1 MQRKSVSELK
11 KGDVIDQVFLVQK
24 KELKTTRNGK
34 SYIQAQFS
42 DRTGAI
48 IGRMWDAT
56 EALFQ
61 SFNDSDFVK
70 IRGTLDTYQNNLQL
84 IFKGVSKVDSSKVSI
99 EDFLPRT
106 QRDIGKM
113 LQELKDLISS
123 INNPY
128 LKRLLTLF
136 LEDADF
142 CKALCSAPAAMEYHH
157 AFIGGLLE
165 HTLSLANAGM
175 KMVDNYPVL
184 NRDLLLTGI
193 IFHDIGKTR
202 ELSYERG
209 FQYTDKGQLVG
220 HLVMGT
226 VMVEEKAKQI
236 TDFPG
241 ELLSVLQHIILSHHG
256 EYQFGSPRL
265 PQTAEAI
272 ALHYLDNLDAKMF
285 AFEKAVKDSKDPSSN
300 WTEYAKMFERRLFKG
315 LKEADSKE

>member
-1 MQRKSVSELK
+1 MARKFVSKLK
-11 KGDVIDQVFLVQK
+11 SGDVVDQVFLVQK
-24 KELKTTRNGK
+24 RELKTTRNGK
-34 SYIQAQFS
+34 SYIQAQFA
-42 DRTGAI
+42 DCTGTI
-48 IGRMWDAT
+48 VGRMWDAT

-61 SFNDSDFVK
+61 SFDDNDFVK

-84 IFKGVSKVDSSKVSI
+84 IFKGVSKVDPSTVNL

-106 QRDIGKM
+106 QKDVGKM
-113 LQELKDLISS
+113 LQELKDMITS
-123 INNPY
+123 INNPH
-128 LKRLLTLF
+128 LKKLLNLF

-142 CKALCSAPAAMEYHH
+142 CKDLCSAPAAVEYHH

-175 KMVDNYPVL
+175 KIVDCYPVL

-193 IFHDIGKTR
+193 ILHDIGKTK
-202 ELSYERG
+202 ELAYERS

-220 HLVMGT
+220 HLIIGSM
-226 VMVEEKAKQI
+226 MVEEKAKQI
-236 TDFPG
+236 TDFPRD
-241 ELLSVLQHIILSHHG
+241 LLTVLQHLILSHHG

-265 PQTAEAI
+265 PQTAEAV

-300 WTEYAKMFERRLFKG
+300 WTERVKMFDRRLFKG
-315 LKEADSKE
+315 LKADRE